1 MIWKASNHKALMFK
15 RFFIKNSINV
25 LLLRISGI
33 VFMFLLTLFLTN
45 FFSAEIVGQYDFV
58 RSTIMILSGA
68 SLLGT
73 NQAIIYYS
81 GILTSNKSFGSI
93 RFIYFKMIF
102 LILIACAVLY
112 MPMLIV
118 EKETIN
124 QIFNKQGAYELI
136 NLSLQGLLF
145 YSITM
150 LNIDTIRALKH
161 TLISEAFRN
170 LFRYTPFFVFSAVL
184 YIIDQPEDLVVW
196 FIYSFLVL
204 FIISTIVVFSILFKK
219 DFPKNAD
226 QHFSSIDI
234 LKTSYPMALSAISY
248 FLMQSTDVLFI
259 SAYDTFE
266 SVAYYSIA
274 VKLATV
280 TALALISANIVIAPK
295 IASIYNEKN
304 FSELKLILKKAT
316 RTNVLISL
324 PIIIL
329 LICFSDYVLSMFGS
343 NYVFAK
349 NALWI
354 LLFAQF
360 FNSITG
366 PSALYLNMTGRQ
378 KKLNVILLIS
388 LTINLVLNI
397 LLVPTFGMLGA
408 AIATTTSFVL
418 SKAFASALV
427 FYLDN
432 VKTFIS

>member
-1 MIWKASNHKALMFK
+1 MF
-15 RFFIKNSINV
+15 
-25 LLLRISGI
+25 
-33 VFMFLLTLFLTN
+33 FLSLFLTN
-45 FFSAEIVGQYDFV
+45 SFSAEIVGQYDFV
-58 RSTIMILSGA
+58 RSSLMILSGA

-81 GILTSNKSFGSI
+81 GVLTSNKSFGSI
-93 RFIYFKMIF
+93 KSIYFKMNF
-102 LILIACAVLY
+102 LILTACAVLY
-112 MPMLIV
+112 MPMLMI

-124 QIFNKQGAYELI
+124 QIFNKQGAYELV
-136 NLSLQGLLF
+136 NLSLRGLIF

-161 TLISEAFRN
+161 TVISEAFRN
-170 LFRYTPFFVFSAVL
+170 LFRYTPFFIFSVIL

-196 FIYSFLVL
+196 FLNSFIVL
-204 FIISTIVVFSILFKK
+204 FIISTIVVYSLFFKK
-219 DFPKNAD
+219 DFPKTVHD
-226 QHFSSIDI
+226 HFSSIDI
-234 LKTSYPMALSAISY
+234 LRTSYPMALSAISY

-280 TALALISANIVIAPK
+280 TALALISVNIVIAPK
-295 IASIYNEKN
+295 IASIYNDKN

-316 RTNVLISL
+316 RINVLISL

-329 LICFSDYVLSMFGS
+329 LICFSEYILSMFGI
-343 NYVFAK
+343 NYILAK

-354 LLFAQF
+354 LLIAQF

-388 LTINLVLNI
+388 LIINVVLNI
-397 LLVPTFGMLGA
+397 FLVPTFGMLGA

-418 SKAFASALV
+418 SKVFASALV

>member
-1 MIWKASNHKALMFK
+1 MF
-15 RFFIKNSINV
+15 
-25 LLLRISGI
+25 
-33 VFMFLLTLFLTN
+33 FLSLFLTN
-45 FFSAEIVGQYDFV
+45 SFSAEIVGQYDFV
-58 RSTIMILSGA
+58 RSSLMILSGA

-81 GILTSNKSFGSI
+81 GVLTSNKSFGSI
-93 RFIYFKMIF
+93 KSIYFKMNF

-112 MPMLIV
+112 MPMLMI

-124 QIFNKQGAYELI
+124 QIFNKQGAYELV
-136 NLSLQGLLF
+136 NLSLRGLIF

-170 LFRYTPFFVFSAVL
+170 LFRYTPFFIFSVIL
-184 YIIDQPEDLVVW
+184 YIIDQPEDLAVW
-196 FIYSFLVL
+196 FLNSFIVL
-204 FIISTIVVFSILFKK
+204 FIISTIVVYSLFFKK
-219 DFPKNAD
+219 DFPKTVHD
-226 QHFSSIDI
+226 HFSSIDI
-234 LKTSYPMALSAISY
+234 LRTSYPMALSAISY

-280 TALALISANIVIAPK
+280 TALALISVNIVIAPK
-295 IASIYNEKN
+295 IASIYNDKN

-316 RTNVLISL
+316 RINVLISL

-329 LICFSDYVLSMFGS
+329 LICFSEHILSMFGI
-343 NYVFAK
+343 NYILAK

-354 LLFAQF
+354 LLIAQF

-388 LTINLVLNI
+388 LIINVVLNI
-397 LLVPTFGMLGA
+397 FLVPTFGMLGA

-418 SKAFASALV
+418 SKVFASALV

>member
-1 MIWKASNHKALMFK
+1 MF
-15 RFFIKNSINV
+15 
-25 LLLRISGI
+25 
-33 VFMFLLTLFLTN
+33 FLSLFLTN
-45 FFSAEIVGQYDFV
+45 SFSAEIVGQYDFV
-58 RSTIMILSGA
+58 RSSLMILSGA

-81 GILTSNKSFGSI
+81 GVLTSNKSFGSI
-93 RFIYFKMIF
+93 KSIYFKMNF
-102 LILIACAVLY
+102 LILTVCAVLY
-112 MPMLIV
+112 MPMFMI

-124 QIFNKQGAYELI
+124 QIFNKQGAYELV
-136 NLSLQGLLF
+136 NLSLRGLIF

-170 LFRYTPFFVFSAVL
+170 LFRYTPFFIFSVIL
-184 YIIDQPEDLVVW
+184 YIIDQPEDLAVW
-196 FIYSFLVL
+196 FLNSFIVL
-204 FIISTIVVFSILFKK
+204 FIISTIVVYSLFFKK
-219 DFPKNAD
+219 DFPKTVHD
-226 QHFSSIDI
+226 HFSSIDI
-234 LKTSYPMALSAISY
+234 LRTSYPMALSAISY

-280 TALALISANIVIAPK
+280 TALALISVNIVIAPK
-295 IASIYNEKN
+295 IASIYNDKN

-316 RTNVLISL
+316 RINVLISL

-329 LICFSDYVLSMFGS
+329 LICFSEYILSMFGI
-343 NYVFAK
+343 NYILAK

-354 LLFAQF
+354 LLIAQF

-388 LTINLVLNI
+388 LIINVVLNI
-397 LLVPTFGMLGA
+397 FLVPTFGMLGA

-418 SKAFASALV
+418 SKVFASALV

>member
-1 MIWKASNHKALMFK
+1 MF
-15 RFFIKNSINV
+15 
-25 LLLRISGI
+25 
-33 VFMFLLTLFLTN
+33 FLSLFLTN
-45 FFSAEIVGQYDFV
+45 SFSAEIVGQYDFV
-58 RSTIMILSGA
+58 RSTLMILSGA

-81 GILTSNKSFGSI
+81 GVLTSNKSFGSI
-93 RFIYFKMIF
+93 KSIYFKMNF
-102 LILIACAVLY
+102 LILTACAVLY
-112 MPMLIV
+112 MPMLMI

-124 QIFNKQGAYELI
+124 QIFNKQGAYELV
-136 NLSLQGLLF
+136 NLSLRGLIF

-161 TLISEAFRN
+161 TVISEAFRN
-170 LFRYTPFFVFSAVL
+170 LFRYTPFFIFSVIL
-184 YIIDQPEDLVVW
+184 YIIDQPEDLAVW
-196 FIYSFLVL
+196 FLNSFIVL
-204 FIISTIVVFSILFKK
+204 FIISTIVVYSLFFKK
-219 DFPKNAD
+219 DFPKTVHD
-226 QHFSSIDI
+226 HFSSIDI
-234 LKTSYPMALSAISY
+234 LRTSYPMALSAISY

-280 TALALISANIVIAPK
+280 TALALISVNIVIAPK
-295 IASIYNEKN
+295 IASIYNDRN

-316 RTNVLISL
+316 RINVLISL

-329 LICFSDYVLSMFGS
+329 LICFSEHILSMFGI
-343 NYVFAK
+343 NYILAK

-354 LLFAQF
+354 LLIAQF

-388 LTINLVLNI
+388 LIINVVLNI
-397 LLVPTFGMLGA
+397 LLVPTF
-408 AIATTTSFVL
+408 
-418 SKAFASALV
+418 
-427 FYLDN
+427 
-432 VKTFIS
+432 

>member
-1 MIWKASNHKALMFK
+1 MF
-15 RFFIKNSINV
+15 
-25 LLLRISGI
+25 
-33 VFMFLLTLFLTN
+33 FLSLFLTN
-45 FFSAEIVGQYDFV
+45 SFSAEIVGQYDFV
-58 RSTIMILSGA
+58 RSSLMILSGA

-81 GILTSNKSFGSI
+81 GVLTSNKSFGSI
-93 RFIYFKMIF
+93 KSIYFKMNF
-102 LILIACAVLY
+102 LILTACAVLY
-112 MPMLIV
+112 MPMFMI

-124 QIFNKQGAYELI
+124 QIFNKQGAYELV
-136 NLSLQGLLF
+136 NLSLRGLIF

-170 LFRYTPFFVFSAVL
+170 LFRYTPFFIFSVIL

-196 FIYSFLVL
+196 FLNSFIVL
-204 FIISTIVVFSILFKK
+204 FIISTIVVYSLFFKK
-219 DFPKNAD
+219 DFPKTVHD
-226 QHFSSIDI
+226 HFSSIDI
-234 LKTSYPMALSAISY
+234 LRTSYPMALSAISY

-280 TALALISANIVIAPK
+280 TALALISVNIVIAPK
-295 IASIYNEKN
+295 IASIYNDKN

-316 RTNVLISL
+316 RINVLISL

-329 LICFSDYVLSMFGS
+329 LICFSEYILSMFGI
-343 NYVFAK
+343 NYILAK

-354 LLFAQF
+354 LLIAQF

-388 LTINLVLNI
+388 LIINVVLNI
-397 LLVPTFGMLGA
+397 FLVPTFGMLGA

-418 SKAFASALV
+418 SKVFASALV

>member
-1 MIWKASNHKALMFK
+1 MLKNFL
-15 RFFIKNSINV
+15 IKNSLKV
-25 LLLRISGI
+25 LSLRASGI
-33 VFMFLLTLFLTN
+33 LMMFLLSLFLTN
-45 FFSAEIVGQYDFV
+45 SFSAEIVGQYDFV
-58 RSTIMILSGA
+58 RSLLMILSGA
-68 SLLGT
+68 SLIGT

-81 GILTSNKSFGSI
+81 GVLTSKKSFSSI
-93 RFIYFKMIF
+93 KSIYFKMNF
-102 LILIACAVLY
+102 LILIACAILY
-112 MPMLIV
+112 APLLVID
-118 EKETIN
+118 KEVIN
-124 QIFNKQGAYELI
+124 QIFNKQGAYELVS
-136 NLSLQGLLF
+136 LSLQGLVF

-161 TLISEAFRN
+161 TLISEGFRN
-170 LFRYTPFFVFSAVL
+170 IFRYMPFFIFSIIL
-184 YIIDQPEDLVVW
+184 YIIDRPEDLVSW
-196 FIYSFLVL
+196 FIYSFVVI
-204 FIISTIVVFSILFKK
+204 FVISTAVVYFFLFNKN
-219 DFPKNAD
+219 FPKSAAHN
-226 QHFSSIDI
+226 FSSTEI
-234 LKTSYPMALSAISY
+234 LRTSFPMALSAISY

-280 TALALISANIVIAPK
+280 TALALISVNIVIAPK
-295 IASIYNEKN
+295 IASIYNDKN
-304 FSELKLILKKAT
+304 FSQLKLILKKAT
-316 RTNVLISL
+316 RINVVISL

-329 LICFSDYVLSMFGS
+329 LFFFSEYVLSTFGS
-343 NYVFAK
+343 NYTLAK

-388 LTINLVLNI
+388 LVINIVLNI
-397 LLVPTFGMLGA
+397 LLVPAFGMLGA
-408 AIATTTSFVL
+408 ATATTASFVF